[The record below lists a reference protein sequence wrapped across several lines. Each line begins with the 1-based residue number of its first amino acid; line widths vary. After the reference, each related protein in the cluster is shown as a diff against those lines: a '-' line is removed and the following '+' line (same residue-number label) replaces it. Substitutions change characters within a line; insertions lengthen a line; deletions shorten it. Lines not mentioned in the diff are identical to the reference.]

1 LEPTSCLPIIEPD
14 RFEPRGVPRL
24 DRPQPSPLG
33 LFLLALGKA
42 TRSLVRKRHLPEP
55 TSGSAMAMNADQF
68 RKEAQEARQMADNAT
83 SPQDKEFW
91 LHIAEEWLKLA
102 QEAEK
107 PKGSRWW

>member
-1 LEPTSCLPIIEPD
+1 
-14 RFEPRGVPRL
+14 
-24 DRPQPSPLG
+24 
-33 LFLLALGKA
+33 
-42 TRSLVRKRHLPEP
+42 
-55 TSGSAMAMNADQF
+55 MAMNADQF

-107 PKGSRWW
+107 PKDSRWW

>member
-1 LEPTSCLPIIEPD
+1 MFGARQGNTLLGAEAAPT
-14 RFEPRGVPRL
+14 
-24 DRPQPSPLG
+24 
-33 LFLLALGKA
+33 
-42 TRSLVRKRHLPEP
+42 EP